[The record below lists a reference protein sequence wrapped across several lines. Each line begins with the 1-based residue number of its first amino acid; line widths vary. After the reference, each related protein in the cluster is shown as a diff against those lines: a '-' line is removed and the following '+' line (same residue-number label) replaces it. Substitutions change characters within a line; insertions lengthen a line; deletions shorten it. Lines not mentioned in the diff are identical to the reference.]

1 MSLSFLL
8 PIDGS
13 NPSLRAIDYV
23 LHIAKELK
31 APPTVHLLNVQPSLH
46 GDISRFVSADQLAE
60 FHRDEG
66 HKALLEAVKKL
77 ADSALEVHQHVVVGE
92 CVPSILEVAKR
103 EACDQIIIGSRGHG
117 GLSGVLL
124 GSVSARLTHFS
135 PLPLTLVR

>member
-13 NPSLRAIDYV
+13 SPCLRAVDYLLQMV
-23 LHIAKELK
+23 TALKE
-31 APPTVHLLNVQPSLH
+31 APTVHLLNVQPSLH
-46 GDISRFVSADQLAE
+46 GDISRFVSSEQLAE

-66 HKALLEAVKKL
+66 HKALHAAAEKL
-77 ADSALEVHQHVVVGE
+77 AGSGLDVHQHVVIGE
-92 CVPSILEVAKR
+92 CVPSILDFAKR

-124 GSVSARLTHFS
+124 GSVSARLTHLS
-135 PLPLTLVR
+135 PLPLLLVR

>member
-13 NPSLRAIDYV
+13 TPSLRAIDYLLQV
-23 LHIAKELK
+23 AKELK

-46 GDISRFVSADQLAE
+46 GDISRFVSAEQLAE

-66 HKALLEAVKKL
+66 HKALREAAEKL
-77 ADSALEVHQHVVVGE
+77 AGSGLDVHQHVVVGE
-92 CVPSILEVAKR
+92 CVPAILEVAKR
-103 EACDQIIIGSRGHG
+103 EACNQIIIGSRGHG

-124 GSVSARLTHFS
+124 GSVSARLTHHS
-135 PLPLTLVR
+135 PLPLILVR